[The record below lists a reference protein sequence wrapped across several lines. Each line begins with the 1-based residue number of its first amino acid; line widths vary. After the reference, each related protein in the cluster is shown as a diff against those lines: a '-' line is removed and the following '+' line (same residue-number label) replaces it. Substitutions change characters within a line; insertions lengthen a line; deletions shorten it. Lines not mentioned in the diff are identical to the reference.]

1 MKPKKIPLRMCVG
14 CMQMRPKAELIRIV
28 KETSGDIS
36 LDPSGKKNGRG
47 AYICKNEKCLE
58 NAIRTKKLQR
68 TFNTVIPDEV
78 FTFLQGEMS
87 SIE

>member
-78 FTFLQGEMS
+78 FTFLKGEMS

>member
-78 FTFLQGEMS
+78 FAFLKGEMS